1 MAARSE
7 RWADIAVRYRGEV
20 VRSAGHWFAAIG
32 RKELLR
38 LLAEY
43 DLVVAA
49 DGANSAIRSGRSD
62 AFGTSLDTRSSRYIW
77 LAVDRPFD
85 ALTFLVA
92 ESGHGALHGHTYPFS
107 AELSTFI
114 VEADE
119 HAWRA
124 AGLAGPIA
132 GVTPGGSD
140 RFAVERLE
148 EIFADTLDGHRLTG
162 NRSRWRRFTVV
173 RNRRWHQGDLVLLGD
188 AAHTTHFSIGSG
200 TRLAMEDALVLAGL
214 LRDHGCLGGGG
225 GSPQAAL
232 VAYEQR
238 RGPAVAAAQRAAQ
251 AGLEWFEGIGLAM
264 GREASQFAFELLTR
278 GGRLSCE
285 DLTAA
290 VRSSI
295 VVSVRKSVWSCR
307 IPERTFGRP
316 NSLPSPL
323 CAPGT
328 SRAARK
334 GTRGMSSLTSPDLPA
349 DLTLPRLFEKT
360 VARFGARTA
369 LVYKGEH
376 FSYAELNSLAN
387 KAARSLRQ
395 GEVGQGTPVGL
406 HLNRS
411 VELYVMMLA
420 VLKAGG
426 CVVPLNPAH
435 PERVINDVLDAAAVR
450 LVVHQGDHI
459 RELRAVDVMEQAEP
473 LADSDP
479 ETEVDAES
487 TAFIMFTSGSTGRP
501 KGVRIPHRG
510 LARLAAP
517 SEELRID
524 EQDCFVQ
531 QAAFSFAASTIEIW
545 QSLLHGAKL
554 VVLPPG
560 PSVTPHA

>member
-1 MAARSE
+1 MVVWQCNRVGDTFGFGVVFSDGTLLGIKDTDPALYDAMAARSE
-7 RWADIAVRYRGEV
+7 RWADIAVRYRGEA
-20 VRSAGHWFAAIG
+20 VRSVGHGFAAIG
-32 RKELLR
+32 RKELLRLLYRRCAEAGVTLRFGEQGPPVER

-132 GVTPGGSD
+132 GVTPDGSD

-232 VAYEQR
+232 VVYEQR

-290 VRSSI
+290 VRSSD
-295 VVSVRKSVWSCR
+295 
-307 IPERTFGRP
+307 
-316 NSLPSPL
+316 
-323 CAPGT
+323 
-328 SRAARK
+328 
-334 GTRGMSSLTSPDLPA
+334 SSF
-349 DLTLPRLFEKT
+349 R
-360 VARFGARTA
+360 
-369 LVYKGEH
+369 
-376 FSYAELNSLAN
+376 
-387 KAARSLRQ
+387 
-395 GEVGQGTPVGL
+395 
-406 HLNRS
+406 
-411 VELYVMMLA
+411 
-420 VLKAGG
+420 
-426 CVVPLNPAH
+426 
-435 PERVINDVLDAAAVR
+435 
-450 LVVHQGDHI
+450 
-459 RELRAVDVMEQAEP
+459 
-473 LADSDP
+473 
-479 ETEVDAES
+479 
-487 TAFIMFTSGSTGRP
+487 
-501 KGVRIPHRG
+501 
-510 LARLAAP
+510 
-517 SEELRID
+517 
-524 EQDCFVQ
+524 
-531 QAAFSFAASTIEIW
+531 
-545 QSLLHGAKL
+545 
-554 VVLPPG
+554 
-560 PSVTPHA
+560 